1 MRDRIYTLSCSDAQ
15 VEEWARLKK
24 EGKLS
29 NNDWSRMT
37 SGLRNKI
44 LRKVESL
51 KYAK

>member
-1 MRDRIYTLSCSDAQ
+1 MRNTIYTLSCSDAQ
-15 VEEWARLKK
+15 IAEWARLKK

-44 LRKVESL
+44 LRKIESE